1 MSENDNKNEFF
12 TMLPRTLM
20 RRENLSLN
28 WKVALGYMTTRLNL
42 GFWLLCAADVCNETG
57 VSKAEVSRLFTALE
71 AHQSISYERTRSI
84 GAKRFKEYKGTV
96 ESLTKF
102 AETYTPAE
110 NPQFQGETAAVSV
123 RNCESSAVSVRNRRS
138 FGTEP
143 IRRIG
148 EEVSEEEEGMKEE
161 VRTKNNRKVLGNQSA
176 EPKAVSP
183 SAQIQGSTF
192 EEVWDQ
198 IPTFTSSSAEGSVDE
213 FKEMELAYSASMASS
228 SPVPGYAE
236 TNQER
241 LSTPAHAD
249 SLATGEKL
257 AVEPY
262 TLKEGYPNRTL
273 LQGAITRIHERL
285 ADGEKFTFRSL
296 LQRHPGNLNGLLIG
310 NYEKKAKDLAKGR
323 L

>member
-12 TMLPRTLM
+12 TMLPRSLM

-28 WKVALGYMTTRLNL
+28 WKVALGYMTTRLRL

-57 VSKAEVSRLFTALE
+57 VSKAEVSRLFAALE

-84 GAKRFKEYKGTV
+84 GAKRFKEYNGTV
-96 ESLTKF
+96 ESLTEF
-102 AETYTPAE
+102 AETYSPAE

-123 RNCESSAVSVRNRRS
+123 RNCEASAVSVRNRRS

-148 EEVSEEEEGMKEE
+148 EEVSEEEGMKEE
-161 VRTKNNRKVLGNQSA
+161 VRTKNTRKGSGNQSA

-183 SAQIQGSTF
+183 SAPIQGSTLD
-192 EEVWDQ
+192 EVWDQ

-213 FKEMELAYSASMASS
+213 FRDMELSYSASMASR
-228 SPVPGYAE
+228 SPVTGYAE
-236 TNQER
+236 TAQER
-241 LSTPAHAD
+241 LSAPAHPD
-249 SLATGEKL
+249 SLATGENL

-262 TLKEGYPNRTL
+262 TLKSGHPNLTL
-273 LQGAITRIHERL
+273 LQGAINRIHERL
-285 ADGEKFTFRSL
+285 ASGEKITFRSL
-296 LQRHPGNLNGLLIG
+296 LQRHPANLNGLLIG
-310 NYEKKAKDLAKGR
+310 EYEEKAKELSKR
-323 L
+323 SQ